1 MSGHTTEVK
10 PMYLSPTEII
20 AAFLPMGLS
29 EDAILEIKCP
39 YNSAIHLKNFTITD
53 ADSLKSLHPEYFW
66 QMQLG
71 MLATDLPKGVLR
83 FL

>member
-10 PMYLSPTEII
+10 PMYLFPTEII
-20 AAFLPMGLS
+20 AAFLQMGLS

-53 ADSLKSLHPEYFW
+53 ADSLKSVY
-66 QMQLG
+66 
-71 MLATDLPKGVLR
+71 T
-83 FL
+83 